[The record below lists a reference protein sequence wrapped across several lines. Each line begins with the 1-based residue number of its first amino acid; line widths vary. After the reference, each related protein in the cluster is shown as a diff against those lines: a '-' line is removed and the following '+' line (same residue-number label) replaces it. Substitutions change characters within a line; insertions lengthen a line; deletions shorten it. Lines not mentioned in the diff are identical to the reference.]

1 MGKKWIVIAACA
13 VSVFGFAGFVG
24 YDYLQMREEYKEV
37 WETTITQDVITGKP
51 AEIKQLETKLAMLES
66 ELVHTEEV
74 TREKEKLLEQSLNP
88 EQQKKQILTLY
99 EQNVKLVEEAKL
111 LVMEGLGYEVSA
123 YYADENYEDEWR
135 NNVIGDLAGN
145 SLVGEAVIGGL
156 DAAEKE
162 MSLESIVSGVR
173 EGLANGVPSF
183 TTDTLTDMLAG
194 DTGSGV
200 VGAASLITDIFSVN
214 EVPEAIANALVYA
227 QERYSVYL
235 NNFVADEQV
244 TTEDIR
250 WAADSYYQVYLIRTQ
265 IADATGGGAVDV
277 SEAEEIY
284 LRLKELAEEYQ
295 ANNEYLLLY
304 TKETVQ

>member
-1 MGKKWIVIAACA
+1 MGKKLIVIAACT
-13 VSVFGFAGFVG
+13 VSVLGFAGFIG
-24 YDYLQMREEYKEV
+24 YDYLQMRENYKEV
-37 WETTITQDVITGKP
+37 WETTITQDVIAGKQ
-51 AEIKQLETKLAMLES
+51 AEIKQLETKLATLES
-66 ELVHTEEV
+66 ELLHTGQV
-74 TREKEKLLEQSLNP
+74 IQEKEKLLEQSLDP
-88 EQQKKQILTLY
+88 EQQKEQILTLY

-214 EVPEAIANALVYA
+214 EVPETIANALVYA